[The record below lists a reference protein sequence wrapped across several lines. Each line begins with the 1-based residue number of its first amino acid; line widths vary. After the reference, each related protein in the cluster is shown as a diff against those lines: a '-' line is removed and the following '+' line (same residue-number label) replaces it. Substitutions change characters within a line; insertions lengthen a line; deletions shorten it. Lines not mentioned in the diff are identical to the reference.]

1 MNRDIS
7 GNINEYIDEHIEEIQ
22 NKLAQYLT
30 VQYDYPPNGEGSV
43 GYKGNNLYRFK
54 VEDAERIS
62 EAVQK
67 RAESYSHSYN
77 YQVLAQEI
85 MTDLLDDGLITYG
98 GYDFKKQQ
106 KETHSI

>member
-1 MNRDIS
+1 MND
-7 GNINEYIDEHIEEIQ
+7 NNKNHINDNIEEIR
-22 NKLAQYLT
+22 NNLAQILT

-54 VEDAERIS
+54 VDDAERIH

-67 RAESYSHSYN
+67 RAESYKHSYN

-85 MTDLLDDGLITYG
+85 ITDLLDDGLITYG
-98 GYDFKKQQ
+98 GYGFKKQQ
-106 KETHSI
+106 KESHSI

>member
-1 MNRDIS
+1 MNDKIE
-7 GNINEYIDEHIEEIQ
+7 NANEYIDEHIDEIR
-22 NKLAQYLT
+22 NNLAQYLT

-54 VEDAERIS
+54 VADADRIS
-62 EAVQK
+62 EALQK
-67 RAESYSHSYN
+67 RAESYKYSYN

-85 MTDLLDDGLITYG
+85 ITDLLDEGLITYG
-98 GYDFKKQQ
+98 GYGFKKQQ

>member
-1 MNRDIS
+1 MNNNMEDIR
-7 GNINEYIDEHIEEIQ
+7 NN
-22 NKLAQYLT
+22 LAQILT

-85 MTDLLDDGLITYG
+85 ITDLLDDGLITYG
-98 GYDFKKQQ
+98 GYGFKKQQ
-106 KETHSI
+106 NEAHSI